1 MEPVTVSV
9 RGAAAL
15 RAGHPFVTR
24 TEVVSPPQG
33 GDVVLVR
40 DPRGGGL
47 GSALWAA
54 SGRIALRRLCPEGR
68 ALDEALLKE
77 RIAAAARRRQVLA
90 KGPLGG
96 IPDAYR
102 VVHGEADGLPGLIVD
117 RYAGAAVIQTMTAAM
132 DAREGLIARVV
143 AAVLGCELVV
153 ARDDGSARDLEG
165 LARRRGVLL
174 PVGSAGEAQT
184 LVRYHDAGVLLEADL
199 LTDGKT
205 GGFLDQQENH
215 ALALGYAQT
224 VAKAGGRTALD
235 AFTYHGGFA
244 LALSR
249 GGLETMACDE
259 NAVAIGRARRNA
271 ELNGL
276 AVDFQVRNAFDL
288 LRALEASGRRFDM
301 VVIDPPA
308 LAKRGQAGASAVAAA
323 VRAYKELNLRGL
335 RLLSPGGLLITCS
348 CSARVGGAEFGA
360 MLEAAAHDAGAQVQ
374 VLERRGAGRDHPVL
388 LGVPET
394 EYLKCWVLRRA

>member
-1 MEPVTVSV
+1 M
-9 RGAAAL
+9 
-15 RAGHPFVTR
+15 
-24 TEVVSPPQG
+24 
-33 GDVVLVR
+33 
-40 DPRGGGL
+40 
-47 GSALWAA
+47 
-54 SGRIALRRLCPEGR
+54 
-68 ALDEALLKE
+68 
-77 RIAAAARRRQVLA
+77 
-90 KGPLGG
+90 
-96 IPDAYR
+96 
-102 VVHGEADGLPGLIVD
+102 
-117 RYAGAAVIQTMTAAM
+117 
-132 DAREGLIARVV
+132 EGL
-143 AAVLGCELVV
+143 
-153 ARDDGSARDLEG
+153 S
-165 LARRRGVLL
+165 RRRGVLL
-174 PVGSAGEAQT
+174 PAAPAGEAQT
-184 LVRYHDAGVLLEADL
+184 LVRYHDAGALLEADL
-199 LTDGKT
+199 LADGKT

-215 ALALGYAQT
+215 ALALGYAQG
-224 VAKAGGRTALD
+224 VAEGGGRTGLD

-244 LALSR
+244 LALAR

-259 NAVAIGRARRNA
+259 SAAAIGRARRNA

-335 RLLSPGGLLITCS
+335 RLLSPGGVLITCS

-360 MLEAAAHDAGAQVQ
+360 MLEAAAHDAGAPVQ

-394 EYLKCWVLRRA
+394 EYLKCWVLRRAL